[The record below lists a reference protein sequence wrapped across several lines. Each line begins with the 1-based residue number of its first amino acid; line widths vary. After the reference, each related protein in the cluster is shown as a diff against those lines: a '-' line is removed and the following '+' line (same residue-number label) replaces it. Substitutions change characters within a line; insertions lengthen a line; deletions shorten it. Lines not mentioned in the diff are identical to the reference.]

1 MSEFIETQLL
11 EMLKIDLGLTVDAY
25 NGRLLNCLDSAK
37 ENIIAEGVSDLNLSD
52 IADANL
58 VLMYA
63 SWTWRRRDTMDAM
76 PRMLRWQL
84 NNRIMGVKAR

>member
-1 MSEFIETQLL
+1 MSEFLNTQLL
-11 EMLKIDLGLTVDAY
+11 EMLKVDLGITAEAY
-25 NGRLLNCLDSAK
+25 NSRLLNCIDTAK
-37 ENIIAEGVSDLNLSD
+37 ENIIAEGVSDLNLAD
-52 IADANL
+52 ISDANL

>member
-1 MSEFIETQLL
+1 MSEFLNTQLL
-11 EMLKIDLGLTVDAY
+11 EMLKVDLGLTAEQY
-25 NGRLLNCLDSAK
+25 NGRLLNCIDTAK
-37 ENIIAEGVSDLNLSD
+37 DNIIAEGVSDLNLAD
-52 IADANL
+52 ISDANL

-76 PRMLRWQL
+76 PRMLRWTL